1 MSLTTFLERTTRG
14 ATHRPAET
22 RALLR
27 WCVLAAAA
35 VLISVA
41 SMPEPV
47 QAQEVAAALPKVN
60 PLKVG
65 TLVAFD
71 PRTNTVGDA
80 IASVLVPVRYRVTDR
95 TVDPL
100 VSASVLRRPVS
111 PIVANAGVMSIES
124 AVLLLIGED
133 HRLVVD
139 HAHRLVAIERH
150 VTDEPKEP

>member
-1 MSLTTFLERTTRG
+1 MPLTTFLKRTARS
-14 ATHRPAET
+14 ATQMPSEA

-35 VLISVA
+35 ALIALA
-41 SMPEPV
+41 SIPEPV

-65 TLVAFD
+65 TFVAFD

-80 IASVLVPVRYRVTDR
+80 IASVLMPVRYRITDR

-100 VSASVLRRPVS
+100 ASATVLRRPVS

-139 HAHRLVAIERH
+139 HTHRLVAIERH
-150 VTDEPKEP
+150 VTDESKEP